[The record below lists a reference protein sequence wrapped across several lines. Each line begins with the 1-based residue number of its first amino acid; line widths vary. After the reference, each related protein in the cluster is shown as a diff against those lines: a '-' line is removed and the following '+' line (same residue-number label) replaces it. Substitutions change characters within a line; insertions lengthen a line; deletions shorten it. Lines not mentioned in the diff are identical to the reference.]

1 MKIKRFMTVS
11 LLLMIMFSACYRD
24 FNGVTGPSGPGEDA
38 PNVANYT
45 EISGNIQDTL
55 RFSDSPFYVSGDLI
69 VDSLT
74 SLTINPGV
82 RLYFAE
88 GASLLVKGTLNAQ
101 GVKGYPVLFSA
112 LTAEWSG
119 IRVETSHEDFIFHYC
134 TVEKVKI
141 KQENSDGYGALAI
154 FNSNVNIRHCI
165 FRSNT
170 AVYGG
175 GLSLRGSGGEIQN
188 NIFRSNTAH
197 AFGGAMLIY
206 GTTADI
212 YNNTLLQN
220 ISINYGG
227 GIALFDAGKTSI
239 QNNIFYRNS
248 DNLGTQSVVNLSQ
261 SGQVFEGRY
270 NFLGTDEQPP
280 KFIAEGDL
288 RLAASSPCVDAGN
301 PAEQFNDSDGT
312 RNDQGAFGGPYGDWW
327 ADESDPELDPS
338 DPPESEPVEP
348 AE

>member
-1 MKIKRFMTVS
+1 MNILQRTAVYLILLITV
-11 LLLMIMFSACYRD
+11 SACYREFD
-24 FNGVTGPSGPGEDA
+24 GVTEPSGEGDA
-38 PNVANYT
+38 TPNVENFT
-45 EISGNIQDTL
+45 EISGNVQDTL
-55 RFSDSPFYVSGDLI
+55 KFSESPFYISGDLV
-69 VDSLT
+69 VDSLST
-74 SLTINPGV
+74 LTINPGV
-82 RLYFAE
+82 RLYFE
-88 GASLLVKGTLNAQ
+88 KGTGLLIRGTLNAQ

-112 LTAEWSG
+112 LTDEWNG
-119 IRVETSHEDFIFHYC
+119 IRVESPAENFIFHYC

-154 FNSNVNIRHCI
+154 FNASVNIRHCI

-175 GLSLRGSGGEIQN
+175 GLSLRGSTGSIQN
-188 NIFRSNTAH
+188 NIFRSNSAH

-212 YNNTLLQN
+212 DNNTILQN

-227 GIALFDAGKTSI
+227 GIALFDAGETSI

-261 SGQVFEGRY
+261 SGQAFEGRY
-270 NFLGTDEQPP
+270 NFLATDEQPP

-301 PAEQFNDSDGT
+301 PAEEFNDSDGT
-312 RNDQGAFGGPYGDWW
+312 RNDQGAFGGPYGNWW
-327 ADESDPELDPS
+327 ADETDPELDPPE
-338 DPPESEPVEP
+338 PPESEPVDPLE
-348 AE
+348 